1 MVEFYKRLVS
11 KPLPAGTPVYRAD
24 RVLSGTVTLESPA
37 LDVMTD
43 LKRVKVVTITADANL
58 DDAINR
64 MVCAGVRML
73 LVVDRDDAVM
83 GVLTSRD
90 LSGERPVEYASRER
104 VARESIR
111 VGDIMTPREQMEV
124 LCMDD
129 VERSR
134 VGDVVETLRLA
145 GRQHAVVVEKAGIA
159 GQMAIRGI
167 FSVTRIGRQLGV
179 EIQPTGLVQSFAE
192 LEMVMNASMLRAAAV

>member
-11 KPLPAGTPVYRAD
+11 KPLPVGTPVYRAD

-37 LDVMTD
+37 LGVMTD

-134 VGDVVETLRLA
+134 VGDLVETLRLA

-192 LEMVMNASMLRAAAV
+192 LEMVMNASTLRAAAV